1 MKEVNEQDTISLC
14 MALIPLIK
22 ARTSRTDSTNLG
34 QNRLS
39 PLTRL
44 PSPPASIANKANLS
58 PELLRM
64 ITCFGPETWL
74 RQNDFVLWGETG
86 IMCLTSGKTE
96 VNELGIGFRGVQRSR
111 YYLVLRETVWH
122 CCTQILLTNSFGKN
136 YLGWNFKAKYW
147 TLKRLGKNIAT
158 GQISALAR
166 QRGRSCSL
174 RTLRKRERKGQKERK
189 PEGKE
194 ARKWQMT
201 GRIDL

>member
-1 MKEVNEQDTISLC
+1 MIYNITSDFDSGLWSEGMKEVNEQDTISLC

-74 RQNDFVLWGETG
+74 RQNDFVL
-86 IMCLTSGKTE
+86 
-96 VNELGIGFRGVQRSR
+96 
-111 YYLVLRETVWH
+111 
-122 CCTQILLTNSFGKN
+122 
-136 YLGWNFKAKYW
+136 
-147 TLKRLGKNIAT
+147 
-158 GQISALAR
+158 
-166 QRGRSCSL
+166 
-174 RTLRKRERKGQKERK
+174 
-189 PEGKE
+189 
-194 ARKWQMT
+194 
-201 GRIDL
+201 